1 MWEGLAELYH
11 IEVRKGR
18 DKEIPLIQGKEQW
31 LCFAGVAMKRYP
43 HTPGKRNPS
52 KMVGVARGHQR
63 ADTMKPYSQKTSQSN
78 HTRTTALS
86 NSMKPSH
93 AHGATQD
100 GWEMVE
106 RSDRMWSTGEG
117 NGKPLQYSC
126 LENPMNSM
134 KRQNGRILKEELP
147 RSVGAQYATGD
158 QWRKN
163 SRKNEGMEPKQKQY
177 PVVDVTG
184 DRSKV

>member
-1 MWEGLAELYH
+1 MLCWSSQE
-11 IEVRKGR
+11 
-18 DKEIPLIQGKEQW
+18 EIPHAQGQ
-31 LCFAGVAMKRYP
+31 
-43 HTPGKRNPS
+43 RNPS

-63 ADTMKPYSQKTSQSN
+63 ADTLKPYSQRTSQSN

-93 AHGATQD
+93 SCRATQD
-100 GWEMVE
+100 GRVMVE
-106 RSDRMWSTGEG
+106 RSDRTWPTGEG

-126 LENPMNSM
+126 LENPMKSM
-134 KRQNGRILKEELP
+134 ERKNDTKLKEELP

-158 QWRKN
+158 QWRNN

-177 PVVDVTG
+177 PAVDVTG